1 MEYSVVASLDD
12 EVVHP
17 TERLMDLC
25 MEAIGHARKVDLSWL
40 ARRMSAP
47 PFYPEVWPGE
57 HYKLLAGFVLALR
70 PRLVIEIGTAQG
82 LGALALKSHL
92 GPDSEAITLDLT
104 PWDQF
109 PDTVL
114 VPADFED
121 KRLRQVLGDLSDREF
136 FAQFTDTLRKCDLLF
151 VDAPKDNLFE
161 RALLKN
167 LSTISL
173 PANAIVI
180 FDDVRHWNM
189 LSIWRELR
197 KPKID
202 LTSFGHWTGTGV
214 VDWNGEDS
222 RPL

>member
-1 MEYSVVASLDD
+1 
-12 EVVHP
+12 
-17 TERLMDLC
+17 
-25 MEAIGHARKVDLSWL
+25 
-40 ARRMSAP
+40 
-47 PFYPEVWPGE
+47 
-57 HYKLLAGFVLALR
+57 
-70 PRLVIEIGTAQG
+70 
-82 LGALALKSHL
+82 
-92 GPDSEAITLDLT
+92 
-104 PWDQF
+104 
-109 PDTVL
+109 VL

-136 FAQFTDTLRKCDLLF
+136 FAQFADTLRKCDLLF

-173 PANAIVI
+173 PANAIII

-214 VDWNGEDS
+214 VDWNGKDT